1 MKRKGVFLFIGL
13 TFFLSWLLA
22 GIAYLMGVR
31 YNTPQA
37 TAVTTGYM
45 FSPMIVAIL
54 LQKVRDKQPLLGPLG
69 ISFRLN
75 RWWLL
80 AWLLPPAVSLATIG
94 VSLLFPGVRYSPGMA
109 GMVERF
115 SSIVPPEQIEAIEL
129 QISEARIH
137 PVFLGLLQ
145 GLVAGPTI
153 NAVAGFGEELGWR
166 GYLQKELRHLG
177 FYRSSFLIGLT
188 WGFWHAPIILQGH
201 NYPEHPV
208 IGIFMMV
215 VWCMLLAPI
224 FSFVRDSAR
233 SSIAAAVIHGSLNA
247 TVGLAIMVVEGGNDL
262 IVGVTGLSGFIVLA
276 MVNLLLFLYKKN
288 KAGRLEPVDMS

>member
-45 FSPMIVAIL
+45 FLPMIVAIL
-54 LQKVRDKQPLLGPLG
+54 LQKVRDKQPLVGPLG

-80 AWLLPPAVSLATIG
+80 AWLLPPAVSLTTIG

-109 GMVERF
+109 GMIERF

-129 QISEARIH
+129 QIGEARIH

-145 GLVAGPTI
+145 GLAAGPTI

-177 FYRSSFLIGLT
+177 FYRSSLLIGLA

-276 MVNLLLFLYKKN
+276 AVNLLLFLYIKTRP
-288 KAGRLEPVDMS
+288 AGWNPAT